1 MEDNCRYKYN
11 EARRSEW
18 GAKSN
23 ILFSPGLL
31 LCEEGFL
38 TLKLVQEDIPF
49 KIEILNIEDDEALHE
64 KYMLMIPVVE
74 KDGNV
79 IQYGQLDYVTL
90 LEALGE

>member
-1 MEDNCRYKYN
+1 MQKVIFYSR
-11 EARRSEW
+11 
-18 GAKSN
+18 
-23 ILFSPGLL
+23 PGCS

-49 KIEILNIEDDEALHE
+49 KIEILNIEDDDALHE